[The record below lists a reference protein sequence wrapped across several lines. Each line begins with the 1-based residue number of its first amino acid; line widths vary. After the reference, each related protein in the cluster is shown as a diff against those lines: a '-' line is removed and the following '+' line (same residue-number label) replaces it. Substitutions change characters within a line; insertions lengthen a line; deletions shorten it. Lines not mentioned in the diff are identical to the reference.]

1 MASALPRALFLL
13 YLCLCGP
20 GQAADIVVGA
30 ARDGDVLLIHAS
42 ADFEGTIAGTWQVL
56 TDYDR
61 LADFI
66 PHLRTS
72 RVTARTQGVI
82 SVEQR
87 GEARLL
93 LFSYPI
99 EVTLA
104 VTETPYS
111 KVVSRA
117 VAGNFKEMSGTYT
130 LESQDGRVRLHY
142 AGRMAPDFYVPPL
155 IGTWVLRYNVE
166 ATFGALV
173 DEIIRRQRQARPPD
187 ASTKQ

>member
-1 MASALPRALFLL
+1 MVVSAT
-13 YLCLCGP
+13 
-20 GQAADIVVGA
+20 
-30 ARDGDVLLIHAS
+30 RDGDVLLIHAS
-42 ADFEGTIAGTWQVL
+42 ADFEGTIAGAWQVL
-56 TDYDR
+56 TDYDH

-66 PHLRTS
+66 PNMRMS
-72 RVTARTQGVI
+72 RVIARTQRGI
-82 SVEQR
+82 SLEQK

-142 AGRMAPDFYVPPL
+142 TGRMMPDFYVPPL
-155 IGTWVLRYNVE
+155 IGTWVLRRNVE
-166 ATFGALV
+166 VTFGALV
-173 DEIIRRQRQARPPD
+173 DEIVRRQRAAPSE
-187 ASTKQ
+187 ASGKQ